1 MVTKSNPN
9 TDGDNRQEGAVSLE
23 FAAEGFIAWLQT
35 FDPCDLVGLPRDA
48 ENNPLAL
55 YLQQELTGHATEVD
69 WDSLILPNWQRVPTP
84 VWVKDFLACVDV
96 EPKEISAR
104 SALRF
109 MAYALHGFSVRGKR
123 CNLYQRKD

>member
-1 MVTKSNPN
+1 MITNPNPN
-9 TDGDNRQEGAVSLE
+9 TEGDPRQEGTVFELT
-23 FAAEGFIAWLQT
+23 AEGFIAWLQA
-35 FDPCDLVGLPRDA
+35 FDPADAVGLPRDA

-55 YLQQELTGHATEVD
+55 YLQGHIGYVEVTS
-69 WDSLILPNWQRVPTP
+69 DSICLSGKPRVPAP
-84 VWVKDFLACVDV
+84 VWVQDFLMCVDI